1 MVDEALLR
9 ELDRYIKRHYIE
21 DEFLAEGQLSRS
33 VDFDKLQ
40 LELQERLNENRQ
52 SLAEYIQEWIK
63 KKGMSESD
71 VRNGSMLSRNIFSK
85 IRTNR
90 EYHPEK
96 RTVFALALALH
107 LSYDEAR
114 EFMSFMGYTFSNMLK
129 EDIIIGFCFERNK
142 YDIMDVNEILNRNG
156 FNVLGSGLNQ
166 KEL

>member
-40 LELQERLNENRQ
+40 LELRERLNENRQ

-96 RTVFALALALH
+96 RTVFAIALALH

-114 EFMSFMGYTFSNMLK
+114 EFMSFVGYAFGNSK
-129 EDIIIGFCFERNK
+129 EDIAIRFFFEKEIHNIMKINEYLVKFGF
-142 YDIMDVNEILNRNG
+142 D
-156 FNVLGSGLNQ
+156 VLGSGLNQ

>member
-21 DEFLAEGQLSRS
+21 DEFLTEGQLSRS

-85 IRTNR
+85 IRINR

-114 EFMSFMGYTFSNMLK
+114 EFMSFMGYAFGNLK
-129 EDIIIGFCFERNK
+129 EDIAIRFFFEKEIYNIMKINEYLVEFGF
-142 YDIMDVNEILNRNG
+142 D
-156 FNVLGSGLNQ
+156 VLGSGLNQ